1 MQALTPT
8 EILQKVH
15 TIYESGSIDYPSTG
29 EEDYNQRLAYL
40 DRAVSTLEREVM
52 TGVMFDFLRE
62 EATLSAGG
70 TGSDNLPTDFLSF
83 LTDYLKVGSTE
94 YVRTDKKTG
103 NFDEQS
109 GFAPY
114 VFWKEGT
121 KLRSLPALSGTVVYP
136 YLRKLTRFPL
146 GMESDTADGD
156 GEYYVE
162 SILAMLYLDDGEL
175 NQYNVH
181 ANNAKD
187 ILDSMKGEAI
197 ISAPNQS
204 QFGIGM

>member
-15 TIYESGSIDYPSTG
+15 VRYEGNTDYPASG
-29 EEDYNQRLAYL
+29 EEDYTVRLAYL
-40 DRAVSTLEREVM
+40 DDSVSALERKAM
-52 TGVMFDFLRE
+52 NGVKFDFLRE

-70 TGSDNLPTDFLSF
+70 TGSDDLPADFLSF
-83 LTDYLKVGSTE
+83 LTDYIKVGSTE
-94 YVRTDKKTG
+94 YVRTDKETG
-103 NFDEQS
+103 NFDEQA
-109 GFAPY
+109 GYAPY

-136 YLRKLTRFPL
+136 YQRKFERFPL
-146 GMESDTADGD
+146 GTEVTTADGE
-156 GEYYVE
+156 GSYYVE
-162 SILAMLYLDDGEL
+162 SILAMLYLSDGDL

-181 ANNAKD
+181 ANQAKD

-197 ISAPNQS
+197 TIAPNQS

>member
-1 MQALTPT
+1 MQALTPV

-15 TIYESGSIDYPSTG
+15 VRYEGNTDYPASG
-29 EEDYNQRLAYL
+29 EEDHTVRVAYL
-40 DRAVSTLEREVM
+40 DDSVSAIERESM
-52 TGVMFDFLRE
+52 NGVKFDFLRE
-62 EATLSAGG
+62 EETLSAGG
-70 TGSDNLPTDFLSF
+70 TGSDDLPADFLSF
-83 LTDYLKVGSTE
+83 LTDYIKVGSTE
-94 YVRTDKKTG
+94 YVRTDKETG
-103 NFDEQS
+103 NFDEQA

-121 KLRSLPALSGTVVYP
+121 KLRSLPALSGTVTYP
-136 YLRKLTRFPL
+136 YQRKFNRFPL
-146 GMESDTADGD
+146 GTESTTADGE
-156 GEYYVE
+156 GSYYVE
-162 SILAMLYLDDGEL
+162 SITAMLYLSDGDL

-197 ISAPNQS
+197 TIATNQS